1 MIDSHNLS
9 PSYQKDMDTICQR
22 LNMMGIRY
30 AVMSLVFNDGSLFML
45 SNYATTTPYQPVK
58 NEQASR
64 DYHLCGENETIANRC
79 NALLQE
85 QYQLYPTYSLVR
97 HHPECTFVFSAIRD
111 TSIEPAALFYQKT
124 VNEFERFATDF
135 IDVFMPLII
144 DYHPAYKNSFILSSK
159 KLRDSVIRRR
169 YIDESRISL
178 RAQDCLRLAAQ
189 GKSAKQIAQSLSI
202 SHFTVEQHLKTIRE
216 VFQCNSVI
224 EAVIE
229 GIHAGLVGKIC
240 LSHRAKQALFSQRI

>member
-9 PSYQKDMDTICQR
+9 PAYQKAMNTVCQR
-22 LNMMGIRY
+22 LNAMGIRV
-30 AVMSLVFNDGSLFML
+30 AVMSLAFNDGSLFML
-45 SNYATTTPYQPVK
+45 SNYTTATAPHHVENKQ
-58 NEQASR
+58 
-64 DYHLCGENETIANRC
+64 DYYLCGENEAIANRC
-79 NALLQE
+79 NTVLQE
-85 QYQLYPTYSLVR
+85 QYQLYPTYNLVR

-124 VNEFERFATDF
+124 VAAFERFAIDF
-135 IDVFMPLII
+135 VDVFMSLII
-144 DYHPAYKNSFILSSK
+144 EHHPAYKNSFILSSK
-159 KLRDSVIRRR
+159 KLRDAVIRQS

-189 GKSAKQIAQSLSI
+189 GKSAKQIAQSLAI
-202 SHFTVEQHLKTIRE
+202 SHFTVEQHLKTIRD

-229 GIHAGLVGKIC
+229 GIHAGLVGNMC
-240 LSHRAKQALFSQRI
+240 VTNRAKQASFSQRM